1 MNNPN
6 LFQKIIA
13 RVGKEHN
20 IQHIILTNYN
30 CRKINEIVA
39 ETEKH
44 ICNVIS
50 IKSILYYNPLLF
62 VKLCCNDEVYSSLN
76 NIMFQIAKIELK
88 KLLVKEKALQKFNK
102 SLKRENRY
110 NLKKNPNFESYI
122 NYAQNNGIDVLN
134 LVLVSFQWPYSFE
147 GYEYWKDIHKK
158 YRALIYK
165 RLFNYNFNENRI

>member
-1 MNNPN
+1 MDNPN

-20 IQHIILTNYN
+20 IQHIILANYN
-30 CRKINEIVA
+30 CGKINEIVA
-39 ETEKH
+39 ETEKL
-44 ICNVIS
+44 ICNIVS
-50 IKSILYYNPLLF
+50 IKSILYYNSLLF

-76 NIMFQIAKIELK
+76 NILFQIAKIELK

-110 NLKKNPNFESYI
+110 NLKKDTNFESYI

-134 LVLVSFQWPYSFE
+134 LVLVSFRWQYSFE
-147 GYEYWKDIHKK
+147 GYEYWEEIHKK

-165 RLFNYNFNENRI
+165 RLFNYDFNENRI